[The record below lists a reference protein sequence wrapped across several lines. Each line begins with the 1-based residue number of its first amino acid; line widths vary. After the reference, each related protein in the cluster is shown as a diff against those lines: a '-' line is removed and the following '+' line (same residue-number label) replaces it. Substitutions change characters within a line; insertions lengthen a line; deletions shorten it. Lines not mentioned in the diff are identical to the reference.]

1 MSRSF
6 PSNARSRWSSVAR
19 TTFADVLSD
28 DDRVATTA
36 APAHDQR
43 EHGDDDNGKDTEPQ
57 GAPPWSNRR
66 WRSSREVAWSVNLGQ
81 GGPGAGVELSPGR
94 TSASPAMP
102 GRSRSYPSTL
112 SLPSRTFGHGRRRRC
127 AGG

>member
-57 GAPPWSNRR
+57 AHLLGAT
-66 WRSSREVAWSVNLGQ
+66 A
-81 GGPGAGVELSPGR
+81 AGDHLAKSPGR
-94 TSASPAMP
+94 STS
-102 GRSRSYPSTL
+102 GRE
-112 SLPSRTFGHGRRRRC
+112 GRRGGRTLARPDERFPRN
-127 AGG
+127 AGPLT